1 MEFYI
6 NGASAISHQATF
18 NNKGYTENVPK
29 LNSNHEL
36 IAPNYKEYID
46 SKALRRMSKIL
57 RMSITCGIDCLS
69 QSGIMNTDSIIIGT
83 GLGCLMDTEKFLKNF
98 LTLEGLIP
106 PTAFIQSTHNT
117 IAGQLSL
124 LLENNNYNMTHT
136 QNTVSFEHALLDSM
150 LRLNE
155 NDNNVLVGAVDEHI
169 PLLDSIASD
178 IGVEIVEGKMTSGA
192 AMFTLSNEKNKHSL
206 ARVIDVETYYGKSK
220 NLQDQVNKF
229 IDGPEIDLVLTN
241 SEEGLGFDI
250 EKVVNYSS
258 IFGYSHSGSALA
270 LHYAV
275 DIINEVG
282 KQNVLVVNHLND
294 NMGLILISTIEA

>member
-69 QSGIMNTDSIIIGT
+69 QSGIKNTDSIIIGT

>member
-46 SKALRRMSKIL
+46 SKALRRMSKVL